1 MKLVYIA
8 SPYAGD
14 VQANTEAAKGYC
26 RAALEEG
33 VIPIAPHL
41 LYPQFL
47 EDSDPAER
55 NLGLRPGLE
64 LLARCDELWVCGP
77 EISPG
82 MSREIQFAQG
92 LGIPIRQ
99 VEPELVMERG
109 ISLWPWAACSMGS
122 RAFLSPPAKQGSSPS
137 GPARSSRF
145 PSG

>member
-14 VQANTEAAKGYC
+14 IPNNVEQAKEYC
-26 RAALEEG
+26 KQALEQG

-47 EDSDPAER
+47 KDSDPAER
-55 NLGLRPGLE
+55 SLGLRAGLE
-64 LLARCDELWVCGP
+64 LLARCEEMWIFGE

-99 VEPELVMERG
+99 QKTEPVMEWG
-109 ISLWPWAACSMGS
+109 
-122 RAFLSPPAKQGSSPS
+122 LSYDFGKSV
-137 GPARSSRF
+137 
-145 PSG
+145 

>member
-14 VQANTEAAKGYC
+14 IPNNVERAKEYC
-26 RAALEEG
+26 KQALEQG
-33 VIPIAPHL
+33 VIPVAPHL

-55 NLGLRPGLE
+55 NLGLRAGLE

-99 VEPELVMERG
+99 VEPAAALRRG
-109 ISLWPWAACSMGS
+109 LSL
-122 RAFLSPPAKQGSSPS
+122 
-137 GPARSSRF
+137 
-145 PSG
+145 

>member
-14 VQANTEAAKGYC
+14 IPNNVERAKGY
-26 RAALEEG
+26 RKQALEQG

-41 LYPQFL
+41 LYPQLL

-55 NLGLRPGLE
+55 ILGLRAGLE
-64 LLARCDELWVCGP
+64 LLARCEEMWIFGG

-82 MSREIQFAQG
+82 VSREIKFAQG

-99 VEPELVMERG
+99 WEPEAGMERG
-109 ISLWPWAACSMGS
+109 
-122 RAFLSPPAKQGSSPS
+122 LSYDFGKSV
-137 GPARSSRF
+137 
-145 PSG
+145 

>member
-14 VQANTEAAKGYC
+14 IPNNVERAKEYC
-26 RAALEEG
+26 KQALEQG

-47 EDSDPAER
+47 KDSDPAER
-55 NLGLRPGLE
+55 SLGLRAGLE
-64 LLARCDELWVCGP
+64 LLARCEEMWIFGE

-99 VEPELVMERG
+99 VEPAAALRRG
-109 ISLWPWAACSMGS
+109 LSL
-122 RAFLSPPAKQGSSPS
+122 
-137 GPARSSRF
+137 
-145 PSG
+145 

>member
-14 VQANTEAAKGYC
+14 IPNNVERAKEYC
-26 RAALEEG
+26 KQALEQG
-33 VIPIAPHL
+33 VIPVAPHL

-47 EDSDPAER
+47 EDGDPAER
-55 NLGLRPGLE
+55 NLGLRAGLE

-99 VEPELVMERG
+99 VEPAAALRRG
-109 ISLWPWAACSMGS
+109 LSL
-122 RAFLSPPAKQGSSPS
+122 
-137 GPARSSRF
+137 
-145 PSG
+145 

>member
-14 VQANTEAAKGYC
+14 IPNNVERAKEYC
-26 RAALEEG
+26 KQALEQG
-33 VIPIAPHL
+33 VVPVAPHL

-55 NLGLRPGLE
+55 NLGLRAGLE
-64 LLARCDELWVCGP
+64 LLARCEELWVCGP

-82 MSREIQFAQG
+82 MSREIQFARG

-99 VEPELVMERG
+99 MEPAAALQRG
-109 ISLWPWAACSMGS
+109 LSL
-122 RAFLSPPAKQGSSPS
+122 
-137 GPARSSRF
+137 
-145 PSG
+145 

>member
-33 VIPIAPHL
+33 VVPIAPHL

-55 NLGLRPGLE
+55 NLGLRAGLE

-99 VEPELVMERG
+99 WEPEAGMERG
-109 ISLWPWAACSMGS
+109 LSL
-122 RAFLSPPAKQGSSPS
+122 
-137 GPARSSRF
+137 
-145 PSG
+145 

>member
-14 VQANTEAAKGYC
+14 IPNNVERAKRYC
-26 RAALEEG
+26 KQALEQG

-47 EDSDPAER
+47 KDSDPAER
-55 NLGLRPGLE
+55 SLGLRAGLE
-64 LLARCDELWVCGP
+64 LLVRCDEMWVFGG

-92 LGIPIRQ
+92 RGIPIRQ
-99 VEPELVMERG
+99 WEPEAGMERG
-109 ISLWPWAACSMGS
+109 
-122 RAFLSPPAKQGSSPS
+122 LSI
-137 GPARSSRF
+137 
-145 PSG
+145 

>member
-33 VIPIAPHL
+33 VVPIAPHL

-55 NLGLRPGLE
+55 NLGLRAGLE

-99 VEPELVMERG
+99 VEPELFMKRG
-109 ISLWPWAACSMGS
+109 ISL
-122 RAFLSPPAKQGSSPS
+122 
-137 GPARSSRF
+137 
-145 PSG
+145 

>member
-41 LYPQFL
+41 LFPQFL
-47 EDSDPAER
+47 EDNERQDATVGCRPDLSGVPACE
-55 NLGLRPGLE
+55 
-64 LLARCDELWVCGP
+64 ELWVCGP

-82 MSREIQFAQG
+82 MSREIQFARG

-99 VEPELVMERG
+99 VEPAAALQRG
-109 ISLWPWAACSMGS
+109 LSL
-122 RAFLSPPAKQGSSPS
+122 
-137 GPARSSRF
+137 
-145 PSG
+145 

>member
-14 VQANTEAAKGYC
+14 VQSNTEAAKGYC

-33 VIPIAPHL
+33 AIPISPHL

-55 NLGLRPGLE
+55 NLGLKAGLE
-64 LLARCDELWVCGP
+64 LLARCEELWVCGP

-82 MSREIQFAQG
+82 MSREIQFARG
-92 LGIPIRQ
+92 LGLPIRQ
-99 VEPELVMERG
+99 VEPAAALQRG
-109 ISLWPWAACSMGS
+109 LSL
-122 RAFLSPPAKQGSSPS
+122 
-137 GPARSSRF
+137 
-145 PSG
+145 